1 MPSNTNPANA
11 EQSCKSTISSMDDM
25 TTDLLT
31 AAHPEEL
38 VGSTFMVDDKPET
51 AVAGLPMTLVVA
63 GLENQLTA
71 ANGNYSQT
79 DYLTPVIDAVALL
92 RQRHEDDA
100 ETLTTLD
107 ASLRQILA
115 RVVSAIQQEWDI
127 DLYQLGL
134 DSGSADFAADVQ
146 ELYRFFVVERLRYA
160 RELLEQVVVAA
171 RKQLVER
178 YRKAVEKKNQTVAEA
193 RRVFAGFDDVVIWIS
208 MPQILEDLRTEG
220 AWGFDFAD
228 SLVLVGSDGAS
239 FLSRLASQW
248 NPEEFASAYC
258 APALSAQNVSVTQ
271 MELQDRWMA
280 ESPKKTDGEEVQ
292 E

>member
-1 MPSNTNPANA
+1 MIADT
-11 EQSCKSTISSMDDM
+11 
-25 TTDLLT
+25 LT
-31 AAHPEEL
+31 AAQPEEL
-38 VGSTFMVDDKPET
+38 VGSTFVVDDKPET

-63 GLENQLTA
+63 GLEDQLA
-71 ANGNYSQT
+71 ATGGSYTQT

-100 ETLTTLD
+100 ETLSTLD
-107 ASLRQILA
+107 ASLRQILS
-115 RVVSAIQQEWDI
+115 RVVSAIQQEWDV
-127 DLYQLGL
+127 DLSQLGL
-134 DSGSADFAADVQ
+134 DAGGADYSADVQ
-146 ELYRFFVVERLRYA
+146 ELYRFFVVERLRYS
-160 RELLEQVVVAA
+160 RELVEQVVIAA

-208 MPQILEDLRTEG
+208 MPQILEDLRDEG

-228 SLVLVGSDGAS
+228 SLVLVGSDGSS
-239 FLSRLASQW
+239 FLARLASQW

-258 APALSAQNVSVTQ
+258 APALLPQNIAVTQ

-280 ESPKKTDGEEVQ
+280 ESPKKTDGEEVT

>member
-1 MPSNTNPANA
+1 
-11 EQSCKSTISSMDDM
+11 M
-25 TTDLLT
+25 TTDTFT
-31 AAHPEEL
+31 AAQPEEL
-38 VGSTFMVDDKPET
+38 VGSTYMVDDKPET

-63 GLENQLTA
+63 GLENQLAA
-71 ANGNYSQT
+71 ANGDYTQT

-92 RQRHEDDA
+92 RQRHEEDPD
-100 ETLTTLD
+100 TLATLD
-107 ASLRQILA
+107 ASLRQILGRIVA
-115 RVVSAIQQEWDI
+115 AIQQEWDV
-127 DLYQLGL
+127 DFSQLGL
-134 DSGSADFAADVQ
+134 DSGSADYPADVQ
-146 ELYRFFVVERLRYA
+146 ELYRFFVVERLRYS
-160 RELLEQVVVAA
+160 RELLEQVVIAA

-193 RRVFAGFDDVVIWIS
+193 RRVFAGFDDVVVWIS
-208 MPQILEDLRTEG
+208 MPQILEDLRDEG

-228 SLVLVGSDGAS
+228 SLVLVGSDGPS

-258 APALSAQNVSVTQ
+258 ATALSAKNLPTTQ